1 MSKVPAKRVRRS
13 PNAARLAV
21 LDVAERR
28 LREHGLDGLAIV
40 DVAAEV
46 GMSHATLL
54 HHFGSSD
61 DMRAALIERMA
72 TNLLNEVSAL
82 LTSEDSQEHHSGDFF
97 VHLFEALAG
106 GGHAKLIG
114 WQNLVANSDG
124 KGRMSSQTRMLFD
137 QVLDGLRIRLIEN
150 GRDAS
155 TADRDARFIVL
166 LVVSSA
172 LGFGIGR
179 GTLLDDVGL
188 TQQSE
193 IEFALWMG
201 QLVSGLMRLPGD
213 LA

>member
-1 MSKVPAKRVRRS
+1 MAKVPAKRVRRS
-13 PNAARLAV
+13 PEAARLAV

-54 HHFGSSD
+54 HHFGTSD
-61 DMRAALIERMA
+61 EMRNALIERMA

-82 LTSEDSQEHHSGDFF
+82 LASEDDEEQHSGDFF

-124 KGRMSSQTRMLFD
+124 KARMSSQTRMLFD
-137 QVLDGLRIRLIEN
+137 QVLDGLRIRLIEA
-150 GRDAS
+150 GRDAA

-188 TQQSE
+188 TEQSE
-193 IEFALWMG
+193 IDFALWMG
-201 QLVSGLMRLPGD
+201 QLVSGLMR
-213 LA
+213 

>member
-1 MSKVPAKRVRRS
+1 MAKVPAKRVRRS
-13 PNAARLAV
+13 PEAARLAV

-82 LTSEDSQEHHSGDFF
+82 LAHEDVEEHRSGDFF

-124 KGRMSSQTRMLFD
+124 QARMSSQTRMLFD
-137 QVLDGLRIRLIEN
+137 QVLDGLRIRLIEA

-188 TQQSE
+188 TEQSE
-193 IEFALWMG
+193 IDFALWMG
-201 QLVSGLMRLPGD
+201 QLVNGLMR
-213 LA
+213 

>member
-1 MSKVPAKRVRRS
+1 MPRAPAKRVRRS
-13 PNAARLAV
+13 PTAARLAV

-28 LREHGLDGLAIV
+28 LREHGLDGRAIV

-82 LTSEDSQEHHSGDFF
+82 LTHEDAAERRGGDFC

-124 KGRMSSQTRMLFD
+124 KARMSSQTRMLFG
-137 QVLDGLRIRLIEN
+137 QVLDGLQTRLIAN
-150 GRDAS
+150 GRAAA

-201 QLVSGLMRLPGD
+201 QLVNGLVR
-213 LA
+213 

>member
-1 MSKVPAKRVRRS
+1 MSKAPAKAPAKRVRRS
-13 PNAARLAV
+13 PTAARLAV

-28 LREHGLDGLAIV
+28 LREHGLEGLAIV
-40 DVAAEV
+40 DVAADV

-61 DMRAALIERMA
+61 GMRAALIERMA
-72 TNLLNEVSAL
+72 TNLLGEVTAL
-82 LTSEDSQEHHSGDFF
+82 LGRQDAQEHRSGDFF

-114 WQNLVANSDG
+114 WQNLVANKDG
-124 KGRMSSQTRMLFD
+124 KARMSSETRALFN
-137 QVLDGLRIRLIEN
+137 QVLDGLRIRLIEY
-150 GRDAS
+150 GRDAA

-179 GTLLDDVGL
+179 DTLLDDVGL

-193 IEFALWMG
+193 TEFALWMG
-201 QLVSGLMRLPGD
+201 QLVSGLMR
-213 LA
+213 